1 MVMGAA
7 MMMRAALMV
16 RAAVVVSR
24 RGILPGGN
32 QLGAIGKDTGLDVF
46 DLGVT
51 GLKAGKYLGKDMY
64 VGLKSNFFTG
74 VTEFIARYQF
84 TDHLNIEASAQAQDR
99 AIDLI
104 YELEKD

>member
-1 MVMGAA
+1 MDNEALLQSAA
-7 MMMRAALMV
+7 SL
-16 RAAVVVSR
+16 SLG
-24 RGILPGGN
+24 GILPGGGK
-32 QLGAIGKDTGLDVF
+32 LDALGKDTGLDVF

-84 TDHLNIEASAQAQDR
+84 TEHLIIEASAQAQER
-99 AIDLI
+99 AVDLI
-104 YELEKD
+104 YEFEKN

>member
-1 MVMGAA
+1 MAA
-7 MMMRAALMV
+7 RLSVVGSLPCGGKLDAL
-16 RAAVVVSR
+16 
-24 RGILPGGN
+24 
-32 QLGAIGKDTGLDVF
+32 GKDSGLDVF

-84 TDHLNIEASAQAQDR
+84 TEHLNIEASAQAQER
-99 AIDLI
+99 AVDLI
-104 YELEKD
+104 YEFEKD